1 MLVPCR
7 NHSTASLLTKILGL
21 EERLAKRLLSLDW
34 RHFRTL
40 LDGKLRSSRR
50 YRQFACHR
58 RGRKLV
64 TNPYRSSLCVS
75 VIVQRGRGL
84 VVVEMLEKGSFEM
97 KSGRSVLKKFSK
109 QV

>member
-1 MLVPCR
+1 
-7 NHSTASLLTKILGL
+7 
-21 EERLAKRLLSLDW
+21 
-34 RHFRTL
+34 
-40 LDGKLRSSRR
+40 
-50 YRQFACHR
+50 
-58 RGRKLV
+58 
-64 TNPYRSSLCVS
+64 LCVS